1 MELTALSGSQFPKAV
16 SPLVENARES
26 IDIIV
31 FDWRWYPH
39 DPGASCQL
47 FNQSIIRAAQRKLKI
62 RAVLNND
69 NIISI
74 LKSNGIEAKRLIT
87 AKLVHCKF
95 MIIDSKHVVVGS
107 HNYSESAFCKN
118 LEFSVII
125 KDVEDIS
132 SFNDFFNR
140 VWS

>member
-1 MELTALSGSQFPKAV
+1 MELIALSGSQFPKSV
-16 SPLVENARES
+16 VPIVESARQS

-47 FNQSIIRAAQRKLKI
+47 FNQAILRASARKVKI
-62 RAVLNND
+62 RAILNND
-69 NIISI
+69 NIINV
-74 LKSNGIEAKRLIT
+74 LKSYGVDAKRLIT

-95 MIIDSKHVVVGS
+95 MIVDSKHIVVGS
-107 HNYSESAFCKN
+107 HNYSETAFCKN
-118 LEFSVII
+118 LEFSLVV
-125 KDVEDIS
+125 KDVEDIIP
-132 SFNDFFNR
+132 FNNFFNQ